1 MIEDYL
7 TQSQRPSLDVDSPGS
22 WIQPNIQIGE
32 SQVRKPDGH
41 EVIRE
46 FDTLLCCT
54 SNAVFKF
61 GLSIYK
67 PTRIRCIQASMSKY
81 TEKLCRFSGYAFYQ
95 FINLSLTVRIQTNF
109 PFV

>member
-32 SQVRKPDGH
+32 SQVRKPDGR
-41 EVIRE
+41 EVKRE
-46 FDTLLCCT
+46 FDTVLCCS

-67 PTRIRCIQASMSKY
+67 PTRIDGSD
-81 TEKLCRFSGYAFYQ
+81 AFRHQ
-95 FINLSLTVRIQTNF
+95 SQSTQRNFVDLVVMPSTNLST
-109 PFV
+109 